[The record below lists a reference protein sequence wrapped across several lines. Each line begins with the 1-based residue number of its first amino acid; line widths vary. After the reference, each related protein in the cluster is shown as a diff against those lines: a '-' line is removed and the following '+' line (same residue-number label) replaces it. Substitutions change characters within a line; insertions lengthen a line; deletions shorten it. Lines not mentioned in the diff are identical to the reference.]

1 MKTTLSIQYAGKEFS
16 EKELIGR
23 IKELW
28 VAEGNKIKDIQTL
41 NLYIKPEEQMTYYVI
56 NDSITGSFPF

>member
-16 EKELIGR
+16 EKELISR